1 MVKMSNVLDAYKGYV
16 LIGAGVV
23 ADRMTPQLLESGL
36 ELLGVADNLDK
47 TTRKKTSYRDVEVKN
62 LSEYKDI
69 LERDDVCAILAIN
82 AFQSLG
88 IIDYYGNVCGFDYN
102 KLILPNPYTCLR
114 PCVMNDDFASETRIP
129 VTDSI
134 YDEIRGYFKDEESL
148 RIFDKLRSS
157 KTYDS
162 EKDSFELV
170 SYPEIKDMYY
180 FAETYWDTYDFNG
193 TNEEFATIFDCG
205 AYIGDNILQICNDI
219 PEEKVIY
226 YAYEPDQ
233 ENAEIIRNNPDF
245 NKACFKLDV
254 LEYGVGNKNATLGF
268 ELPDNKQKD
277 AGRFI
282 DVDEGFEGLKL
293 EIRRMDD
300 LGLDIKGRLY
310 IKMDIEGSEMDAL
323 RGAENIIKEH
333 TPFLAICVYHRK
345 NDVIDIPKYINS
357 LGCDYDFY
365 LRCGFHTILWAI
377 PKN

>member
-36 ELLGVADNLDK
+36 ELLGVADNLDE

>member
-1 MVKMSNVLDAYKGYV
+1 MSNVLDAYKGYV

-36 ELLGVADNLDK
+36 ELLGVADNLDER
-47 TTRKKTSYRDVEVKN
+47 TRKKTSYRDVEVKN

-102 KLILPNPYTCLR
+102 KLFLPNPYTCLR

>member
-1 MVKMSNVLDAYKGYV
+1 MSNVLDAYKGYV

-36 ELLGVADNLDK
+36 ELLGVADNLDE

-134 YDEIRGYFKDEESL
+134 YDEVRGLFKDDESL
-148 RIFDKLRSS
+148 KVFDKLRYS

-162 EKDSFELV
+162 EKDSYELV
-170 SYPEIKDMYY
+170 KYTDIKDMYY
-180 FAETYWDTYDFNG
+180 FYETYWHGCDF
-193 TNEEFATIFDCG
+193 TESPYEYATIFDCG
-205 AYIGDNILQICNDI
+205 AYIGDSLIQICSDI
-219 PEEKVIY
+219 PEDKIIY
-226 YAYEPDQ
+226 YAFEPDE
-233 ENAEIIRNNPDF
+233 ENASIIRNNQEF
-245 NKACFKLDV
+245 TRFCEKIEV
-254 LEYGVGNKNATLGF
+254 VEYGVGNENATLGF

-277 AGRFI
+277 AGRFVKVS
-282 DVDEGFEGLKL
+282 DDYDGEKL

-310 IKMDIEGSEMDAL
+310 IKMDIEGSELDAL
-323 RGAENIIKEH
+323 KGAESIIKEH
-333 TPFLAICVYHRK
+333 SPYLAICVYHKK
-345 NDVIDIPKYINS
+345 NDMVEIPKYIS
-357 LGCDYDFY
+357 GLGCEYDYY
-365 LRCGFHTILWAI
+365 LRGGFHTILWAV
-377 PKN
+377 PRR

>member
-1 MVKMSNVLDAYKGYV
+1 MSNVLDAYKGYV

-36 ELLGVADNLDK
+36 ELLGVADNLDE